1 MRVILD
7 TNVLVSIAL
16 AQGGRFDAIWC
27 SWREERFHVL
37 SCAELLDEVSAVLAR
52 PKLAQHVGP
61 DTRHA
66 LMRDLTT
73 LTDTVRLDEPWP
85 AFDDPND
92 RFLLA
97 LARDGYASA
106 LVTGDAAL
114 QGLVQFGDTVIVS
127 PAGFMRALEGE

>member
-1 MRVILD
+1 MRIILD

-16 AQGGRFDAIWC
+16 AQGGRFDAIWR

-52 PKLAQHVGP
+52 PKLAELVDP
-61 DTRHA
+61 DARRELT
-66 LMRDLTT
+66 RDLTI
-73 LTDTVRLDEPWP
+73 LTDTIRLEEPWP

-97 LARDGYASA
+97 LARDGSAHA

-114 QGLVQFGDTVIVS
+114 QALVQFGDTVIAS
-127 PAGFMRALEGE
+127 PAGFMQALERE